1 MNIHKYHIFFRM
13 KMRLRLY
20 HFTCNCYIILGT
32 SNRIRQDISS
42 CLPIPSVPE
51 IITFYDMSGK
61 EENRNPGEWNGR
73 THHSWSQ
80 FFYFTLP
87 RAPSPSLSRH
97 FVNEQNLTDGR
108 VVGFSFPNGKDF
120 VIS

>member
-13 KMRLRLY
+13 KMRVRLY

-61 EENRNPGEWNGR
+61 EENRNPGEWNGP
-73 THHSWSQ
+73 SS
-80 FFYFTLP
+80 FILP
-87 RAPSPSLSRH
+87 YLELPLLL
-97 FVNEQNLTDGR
+97 FL
-108 VVGFSFPNGKDF
+108 
-120 VIS
+120 VIL